1 MRRDEFV
8 DHGAVIAKDSV
19 GLGVF
24 YPRNKD
30 KNGKFT
36 AGASKGTLKIEQK
49 CKVGDRVVTRISNAK
64 AKFEI
69 IEESV
74 WEAMAENKE
83 DEAKQLINS
92 NAGLRSIE
100 ERLAEL
106 EAKEKTN
113 G

>member
-8 DHGAVIAKDSV
+8 DHGAVVAKDSV

-24 YPRNKD
+24 YPRTKD

-36 AGASKGTLKIEQK
+36 SGASKGALKIEQK
-49 CKVGDRVVTRISNAK
+49 CKVGDRVVTRIGNAK
-64 AKFEI
+64 AKYEI

-74 WEAMAENKE
+74 WEEMPENAD

-106 EAKEKTN
+106 EKEKTN